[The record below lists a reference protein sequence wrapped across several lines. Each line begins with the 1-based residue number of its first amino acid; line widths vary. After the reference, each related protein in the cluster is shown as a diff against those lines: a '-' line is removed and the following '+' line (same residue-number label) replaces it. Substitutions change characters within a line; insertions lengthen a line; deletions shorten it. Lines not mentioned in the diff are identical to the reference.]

1 LPTARSAIGGRSGG
15 PIKTRAYRHSP
26 RTCSPCTWMS
36 GRLTE
41 RCPEGSPS
49 DTPRCGQKR
58 VSRAR
63 AAAGIR
69 RDRAGRVRPRC
80 PAPHKE
86 VMTGARRRAGHAD
99 QELRPYQHHRT
110 HVARHPH
117 GYQAGRE
124 WRGSPRECPA
134 LHLHARFARVRGA
147 VRARIRPVGADRHGR
162 PPPIPPPVGGC
173 WRQVCR
179 GGLAGGPN
187 PPAPN
192 VLHPKRLVA
201 LDTGPT

>member
-80 PAPHKE
+80 PRRWRTEEVDVARIKSRYNLRARDPECASAWLGTRCEVGDGCCRWTELVDAGFRLTAVQGIGRTFVRSPWCELEPRPMLTRRSRRGATIPETVDPDPFRSRLKFEHQGQWSMLFAPHSGQR
-86 VMTGARRRAGHAD
+86 VS
-99 QELRPYQHHRT
+99 
-110 HVARHPH
+110 
-117 GYQAGRE
+117 
-124 WRGSPRECPA
+124 RG
-134 LHLHARFARVRGA
+134 
-147 VRARIRPVGADRHGR
+147 
-162 PPPIPPPVGGC
+162 
-173 WRQVCR
+173 
-179 GGLAGGPN
+179 
-187 PPAPN
+187 
-192 VLHPKRLVA
+192 
-201 LDTGPT
+201 